1 MPLLPASTT
10 DQPLFRCVTAVPVC
24 HERSL
29 HPRTSPL
36 NMPAVSTGY
45 PQYLVVGNHLSGEH
59 HLKILRAELQDDAVY
74 ECQAIQAA
82 IRSRPARL
90 TVLGKNCPH
99 MGAQILW
106 EEPWAQ
112 LQKGSF
118 QPNCRENP
126 LGKARK
132 HYPTLCQSPAPHQ
145 KEKSESSCSENQM
158 ADANLP
164 MTLSNPSVFDSSLGS
179 K

>member
-1 MPLLPASTT
+1 MPLLPASKT
-10 DQPLFRCVTAVPVC
+10 DQPLFRCVTAVPVS
-24 HERSL
+24 HEHSL

-36 NMPAVSTGY
+36 DVPAVSTGY

-99 MGAQILW
+99 VGAQILW
-106 EEPWAQ
+106 EEPGLSYRRVPSSPTAERTHWA
-112 LQKGSF
+112 KPTGIIAHCVSH
-118 QPNCRENP
+118 P
-126 LGKARK
+126 LPTKKRK
-132 HYPTLCQSPAPHQ
+132 VKVPALKMRWPMPTYL
-145 KEKSESSCSENQM
+145 
-158 ADANLP
+158 
-164 MTLSNPSVFDSSLGS
+164 
-179 K
+179 

>member
-1 MPLLPASTT
+1 MPLLPASKT
-10 DQPLFRCVTAVPVC
+10 DRPLFRCVTAVPVC
-24 HERSL
+24 HERAL

-36 NMPAVSTGY
+36 DMPAVSTGY

-90 TVLGKNCPH
+90 TVLGKNRPH
-99 MGAQILW
+99 RGTDTMGRTMGSATEGFL
-106 EEPWAQ
+106 PAQ
-112 LQKGSF
+112 LQRE
-118 QPNCRENP
+118 PN
-126 LGKARK
+126 G
-132 HYPTLCQSPAPHQ
+132 QSPQALSPHQ
-145 KEKSESSCSENQM
+145 KEKSESSCPENQM
-158 ADANLP
+158 ANANLP
-164 MTLSNPSVFDSSLGS
+164 TNLSNPSVSDSRLAS

>member
-1 MPLLPASTT
+1 MPLLPASKT
-10 DQPLFRCVTAVPVC
+10 DRPLFRCVTAVPVC
-24 HERSL
+24 HERAL

-36 NMPAVSTGY
+36 DMPAVSTGY

-90 TVLGKNCPH
+90 TVLGKNRPH
-99 MGAQILW
+99 IGAQILW

-118 QPNCRENP
+118 QLNCRENP
-126 LGKARK
+126 MGKARK
-132 HYPTLCQSPAPHQ
+132 HYPPTKRRKVKVPAL
-145 KEKSESSCSENQM
+145 KIRW
-158 ADANLP
+158 P
-164 MTLSNPSVFDSSLGS
+164 MPTCLQTCPTPVCLTPG
-179 K
+179 